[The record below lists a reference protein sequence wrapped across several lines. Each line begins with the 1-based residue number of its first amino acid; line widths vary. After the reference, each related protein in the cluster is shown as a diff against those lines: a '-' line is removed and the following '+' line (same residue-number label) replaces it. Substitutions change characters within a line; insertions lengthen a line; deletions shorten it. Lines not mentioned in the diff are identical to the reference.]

1 MNRRLFLT
9 ALPFKL
15 CNDAAT
21 FVGPTFLS
29 LLLGL
34 VATGGSATR
43 GYSLACLMLLG
54 LLAGTLADNQHFQ
67 RVMRAGEAWRLRLRD
82 PREAP
87 GTQRCQARWM
97 QRSWEDS
104 IWGEEQIY
112 SALRV

>member
-67 RVMRAGEAWRLRLRD
+67 RVMRAGGN
-82 PREAP
+82 P
-87 GTQRCQARWM
+87 
-97 QRSWEDS
+97 
-104 IWGEEQIY
+104 
-112 SALRV
+112 